1 MAKHLVYRT
10 KWISIHKYKKGTVDC
25 QLFNN
30 GKTSFKTCFKTEIF
44 LERLYI
50 HIYWKSKYSIK
61 QFTIENLSSLYI
73 YTLYFVQRI
82 RSFFKIK
89 KIRWLVRRKEFFIE
103 EETLLMN
110 FLQRRKTITARFKR
124 ESIPKHAWEFISS
137 GDLNAIR
144 YRFVRKSHLLAN
156 CCILSRRR
164 RGTL

>member
-1 MAKHLVYRT
+1 MVKHLVYRT

-30 GKTSFKTCFKTEIF
+30 GKTSFKICFKTEIF

-82 RSFFKIK
+82 RQFFKIK
-89 KIRWLVRRKEFFIE
+89 KIRWLVGRKEFFIE
-103 EETLLMN
+103 EKHFSWTFFNDEKQLPRDSNASLSPSTLENL
-110 FLQRRKTITARFKR
+110 FRPVIWTRF
-124 ESIPKHAWEFISS
+124 
-137 GDLNAIR
+137 AIVSCER
-144 YRFVRKSHLLAN
+144 AT
-156 CCILSRRR
+156 C
-164 RGTL
+164 